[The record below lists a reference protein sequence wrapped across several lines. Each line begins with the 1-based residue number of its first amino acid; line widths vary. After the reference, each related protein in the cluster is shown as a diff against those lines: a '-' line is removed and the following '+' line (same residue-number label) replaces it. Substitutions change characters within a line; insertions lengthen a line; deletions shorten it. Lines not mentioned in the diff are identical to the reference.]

1 MSQTTENRT
10 EEDRNGKK
18 LDGKLL
24 AKARTANSVQELAAF
39 LAEEQITA
47 APEQVEALF
56 QKLRSDAEAL
66 SDEDLADV
74 AGGLS
79 WGRRFDDP
87 PF

>member
-1 MSQTTENRT
+1 MEN
-10 EEDRNGKK
+10 K

-24 AKARTANSVQELAAF
+24 AKARNAKSVQELTTL

-47 APEQVEALF
+47 TPEQVEALF
-56 QKLRSDAEAL
+56 QKLSSDAEVL

-79 WGRRFDDP
+79 WGRRFDNP
-87 PF
+87 PFT